1 MAKRYTARF
10 KFQAVMEVLTGQ
22 QSVAQAAKER
32 NVHPNSINKW
42 VVEFRARGHEIF
54 EQKQKENEEK
64 KKIERIERLLGQKE
78 VEIALLENFLG
89 RTD

>member
-1 MAKRYTARF
+1 MTKRYTAQF
-10 KFQAVMEVLTGQ
+10 KFQAVIDILTGQ

-42 VVEFRARGHEIF
+42 IVEFRARGHEIY
-54 EQKQKENEEK
+54 EQKQKENEDK
-64 KKIERIERLLGQKE
+64 KKIEHIERLLGQKE
-78 VEIALLENFLG
+78 VEIALLKNFLG